1 MNLLQDQDDRT
12 GARRMRA
19 IYLAG
24 FDVFRADAVE
34 QGAHLKALCLA
45 HGFEGL
51 YPLDNAL
58 PAGLAGRAAA
68 QWIYE
73 QNIGLIRK
81 ADLVMANLN
90 VFRGLEP
97 DSGTA
102 FEVGYA
108 AALGKPVW
116 AYTDDARPLAAQ
128 AGTGRVAA
136 RIVDAQGY
144 TVEDFGLN
152 VNLMLACAARVVVGD
167 AQACLRE
174 IAAA

>member
-1 MNLLQDQDDRT
+1 
-12 GARRMRA
+12 MRG

-24 FDVFRADAVE
+24 FDVFRADAAE
-34 QGAHLKALCLA
+34 HGERLKALCLA
-45 HGFEGL
+45 QGFEGL
-51 YPLDNAL
+51 YPLDNSL
-58 PAGLAGRAAA
+58 PAGLSGRAAA

-73 QNIGLIRK
+73 QNVGLIRR

-116 AYTDDARPLAAQ
+116 AYTDDARPLVQQ
-128 AGTGRVAA
+128 AGTGCDPHDASRV
-136 RIVDAQGY
+136 IDAQGY

-152 VNLMLACAARVVVGD
+152 VNLMLACAARVVAGD
-167 AQACLRE
+167 ARACLKA
-174 IAAA
+174 IAGAA

>member
-1 MNLLQDQDDRT
+1 
-12 GARRMRA
+12 MRG

-34 QGAHLKALCLA
+34 QGERLKTLCRA

-68 QWIYE
+68 RWIYE
-73 QNIGLIRK
+73 QNIGLIRR

-102 FEVGYA
+102 FEVGYG
-108 AALGKPVW
+108 AALGKPIW
-116 AYTDDARPLAAQ
+116 AYTDDARPLVAQ
-128 AGTGRVAA
+128 AGAGRDARDAA
-136 RIVDAQGY
+136 RVIDVQGY

>member
-1 MNLLQDQDDRT
+1 
-12 GARRMRA
+12 MRS

-24 FDVFRADAVE
+24 FDVFRADAMA
-34 QGAHLKALCLA
+34 QGERLKALCLA

-58 PAGLAGRAAA
+58 PPDLTGRAAA

-73 QNIGLIRK
+73 QNIGLIGR
-81 ADLVMANLN
+81 ADFIMANLN

-102 FEVGYA
+102 FEVGYG

-116 AYTDDARPLAAQ
+116 AYTDDARPLVAQ
-128 AGTGRVAA
+128 AGVTRAASRV
-136 RIVDAQGY
+136 VDAQGY

-167 AQACLRE
+167 AQTCLRE

>member
-1 MNLLQDQDDRT
+1 
-12 GARRMRA
+12 MRG

-34 QGAHLKALCLA
+34 QGERLKALCRA

-90 VFRGLEP
+90 AFRGLEP

-102 FEVGYA
+102 FEVGYG

-116 AYTDDARPLAAQ
+116 AYADDARPLVAQ
-128 AGTGRVAA
+128 AGTGRDARDA
-136 RIVDAQGY
+136 SRIVDAQGY

>member
-1 MNLLQDQDDRT
+1 
-12 GARRMRA
+12 MRG

-34 QGAHLKALCLA
+34 QGERLKALCRA

-58 PAGLAGRAAA
+58 PAGLAGREAAR
-68 QWIYE
+68 WIYE
-73 QNIGLIRK
+73 QNIGLIRR
-81 ADLVMANLN
+81 ADLIMANLN

-102 FEVGYA
+102 FEVGYG

-116 AYTDDARPLAAQ
+116 AYTDDARPLVAQ
-128 AGTGRVAA
+128 AGAGRDAA
-136 RIVDAQGY
+136 RVIDAQGY

-152 VNLMLACAARVVVGD
+152 VNLMLACAARVVAGD

>member
-1 MNLLQDQDDRT
+1 
-12 GARRMRA
+12 MRG

-34 QGAHLKALCLA
+34 QGERLKALCRA

-58 PAGLAGRAAA
+58 PAGLSGRAAA

-73 QNIGLIRK
+73 QNIGLIRR

-102 FEVGYA
+102 FEVGYS

-116 AYTDDARPLAAQ
+116 AYTGDARPLVAQ
-128 AGTGRVAA
+128 AGAGRDARDA
-136 RIVDAQGY
+136 SRIVDAQGY

-152 VNLMLACAARVVVGD
+152 VNLMLACAARVVAGD